1 MTATIE
7 DGYISFEAHGFEC
20 EVIEYA
26 EYTGESWWQAF
37 VYAHKDVDVSECAP
51 KHGLQPVSH
60 TAGPDMRRYRLGRTT
75 SVKFTDS
82 VSAILAVTDFAQ
94 RAAEKHR

>member
-1 MTATIE
+1 MSATID

-20 EVIEYA
+20 EVIEY
-26 EYTGESWWQAF
+26 TGYGGSVFWQAF
-37 VYAHKDVDVSECAP
+37 IYAHKDVDVSECAP
-51 KHGLQPVSH
+51 GHGLAAVSH
-60 TAGPDMRRYRLGRTT
+60 TAGPDVRRYRLGCTT

-94 RAAEKHR
+94 RAAEKNR

>member
-1 MTATIE
+1 MATID

-20 EVIEYA
+20 EAIQYNN
-26 EYTGESWWQAF
+26 YFGPLYWQAF
-37 VYAHKDVDVSECAP
+37 LYAHKDVDVSECAP
-51 KHGLQPVSH
+51 DHGVVQVAH

-82 VSAILAVTDFAQ
+82 VSAILAITDFAQ

>member
-1 MTATIE
+1 MIATID

-20 EVIEYA
+20 EVIQYGS
-26 EYTGESWWQAF
+26 YVGPVYWQAF

-51 KHGLQPVSH
+51 NHGLQPVSH

-75 SVKFTDS
+75 GVGFPDS
-82 VSAILAVTDFAQ
+82 VSAIIAVTDLAQ
-94 RAAEKHR
+94 RAAEKNR